1 MKLETAQRAF
11 AALEGA
17 TFVGMDTETPVK
29 LKGGKRNPQQGRVT
43 KVMRGAQVMSFSNTN
58 GSAYAAMVKRRLEQ
72 EGKDAHSFEVGA
84 RAWGERIAGTP
95 FVEHKGSH
103 YLEVIFLTAGETEY
117 RLDGQPVDASEIE
130 GLPPKPE
137 SNGQGGLD
145 RQVVIRTFKLE
156 NVTELRAYGLQ
167 WN

>member
-29 LKGGKRNPQQGRVT
+29 LKGGMKNPQQGRVV
-43 KVMRGAQVMSFSNTN
+43 KVQRGAQVMSFSNTN
-58 GSAYAAMVKRRLEQ
+58 GSAYAAMVRRRLAE
-72 EGKDAHSFEVGA
+72 EGKDPDSFELGP

-95 FVEHKGSH
+95 FVEHKGNH
-103 YLEVIFLTAGETEY
+103 YLEVIFLSAGETEY
-117 RLDGQPVDASEIE
+117 RLDGVTVPESVIE

-145 RQVVIRTFKLE
+145 RKVVIRTFKLE
-156 NVTELRAYGLQ
+156 NITELRAYGLQ
-167 WN
+167 WK

>member
-1 MKLETAQRAF
+1 MKLETAQKAF

-29 LKGGKRNPQQGRVT
+29 LKGGKKNPQQGRVT

-72 EGKDAHSFEVGA
+72 EGKDADSFEVGA

-95 FVEHKGSH
+95 FVEHKGNH

-117 RLDGQPVDASEIE
+117 QLDGQPVQEVDIE
-130 GLPPKPE
+130 GLPDKPE
-137 SNGQGGLD
+137 SNGQGGLE
-145 RQVVIRTFKLE
+145 RKVVIRTFKLE

-167 WN
+167 WK